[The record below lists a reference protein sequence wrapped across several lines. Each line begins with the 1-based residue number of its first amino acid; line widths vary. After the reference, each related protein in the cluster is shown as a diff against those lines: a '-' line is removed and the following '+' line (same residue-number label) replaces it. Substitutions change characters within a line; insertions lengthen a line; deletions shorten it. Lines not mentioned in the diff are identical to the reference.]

1 MQFKI
6 AEGEGLQLVSKVLE
20 KEALCYDD
28 LNQFNGEIVEVY
40 DEIGDLNGFYGLEI
54 CHEDVILRSVV
65 ILQSFRKK
73 GLGHKIVDHAI
84 QNATRKN
91 LRTMYLL
98 TTTAENFFAK
108 IGFEVT
114 DGFYSGIF
122 WMNSPLCDFARDFME
137 VCRHTGF
144 CAAAPNQSRPT
155 KVEIRYEEP

>member
-91 LRTMYLL
+91 LKTMYLL

-114 DGFYSGIF
+114 DRSQVPSSVAATNEFENFCPST
-122 WMNSPLCDFARDFME
+122 A
-137 VCRHTGF
+137 VCMKLSLT
-144 CAAAPNQSRPT
+144 
-155 KVEIRYEEP
+155 